1 MSKAKVFV
9 IMPFSE
15 DFFESYEMIKQHFEE
30 GFEFSHAGEEDNQ
43 QNILADIVPPIYNAD
58 IVLADLT
65 GLNPNVMYEL
75 GIAHSLNKKTVVI
88 TRDDLSKLPF
98 DLKQYRAKGYS
109 THFKQFFDLITY
121 LEKQFTGATDG
132 SVIFSN
138 PVIDFLDKNQLDPMK
153 LFNNKASSADSPE
166 DEKGFVD
173 FLAEIEEDSEE
184 MAQNIQTIS
193 VELQEL
199 DTGMKKSTAEM
210 TRVQQIGGS
219 GVAAHT
225 RKQAKKIAELMEAF
239 SSKLKRHN
247 ENNTVLWDRIEKNVL
262 GLLENQY
269 AATDTNKASLIEYLK
284 SLYRLRGSVAFS
296 ANEVNST
303 KEIIH
308 SGMGLQRSLN
318 KAIQFMV
325 EDMGNYSAWCA
336 QIIAS
341 IERILGKSKF
351 VVGEIDFSTEEAVDN
366 A

>member
-1 MSKAKVFV
+1 
-9 IMPFSE
+9 MPFSDE
-15 DFFESYEMIKQHFEE
+15 FFESYEMIKQYFEE
-30 GFEFSHAGEEDNQ
+30 KFEFSHAGEEDNQ
-43 QNILADIVPPIYNAD
+43 QNILADIIPPIYNAD

-109 THFKQFFDLITY
+109 THFKQFHDLLSY
-121 LEKQFTGATDG
+121 LEKQLMGAIEG

-138 PVIDFLDKNQLDPMK
+138 PVKDFLDNNQLDPMK
-153 LFNNKASSADSPE
+153 LFNNKAPSTDIPT

-184 MAQNIQTIS
+184 MAQNIRTMS

-199 DTGMKKSTAEM
+199 NTGVNRSTAEM
-210 TRVQQIGGS
+210 NRVQQAGGS
-219 GVAAHT
+219 GVASHT
-225 RKQAKKIAELMEAF
+225 RKQAKKIAELMETF
-239 SSKLKRHN
+239 SSNLKRHN
-247 ENNTVLWDRIEKNVL
+247 ENNTVLWNRIEKNVL

-269 AATDTNKASLIEYLK
+269 AATDANKASLIEYLS
-284 SLYRLRGSVAFS
+284 SLHRLRGSINFS
-296 ANEVNST
+296 VNAINDT
-303 KEIIH
+303 KEIIR
-308 SGMGLQRSLN
+308 SGKGLQRSLN

-325 EDMGNYSAWCA
+325 EDMENYIAWCN
-336 QIIAS
+336 QMTAS

-351 VVGEIDFSTEEAVDN
+351 IVGEIDFSPEEAADN